1 MSHWGVFVK
10 GLDIFYSYLSRLLEF
25 KVTGTRAIM
34 NAQVQEKQP
43 WGIRI
48 NAQEANI
55 SSGNDLSPVW
65 YQAITWTNA
74 GLLSIGDLHTNSNET
89 GIKTQF
95 FFHENAIK
103 NICKMTNILFHP
115 LVPVPHNPL
124 SSANI
129 HRITIVSYPCPRI
142 KAIYHSKRSINS
154 LVFMNQV
161 PTYLSRVPDQLW
173 LWYNLLVNKSKFRH
187 ITIKMTY
194 RWFNAKET

>member
-1 MSHWGVFVK
+1 MRKKPTLVQLMTCHLFGTK
-10 GLDIFYSYLSRLLEF
+10 LLPEPMLAYCRLVTCIQIPMKLES
-25 KVTGTRAIM
+25 K
-34 NAQVQEKQP
+34 
-43 WGIRI
+43 
-48 NAQEANI
+48 
-55 SSGNDLSPVW
+55 
-65 YQAITWTNA
+65 
-74 GLLSIGDLHTNSNET
+74 
-89 GIKTQF
+89 QF

-161 PTYLSRVPDQLW
+161 PTYLSRVPDQL
-173 LWYNLLVNKSKFRH
+173 
-187 ITIKMTY
+187 
-194 RWFNAKET
+194 